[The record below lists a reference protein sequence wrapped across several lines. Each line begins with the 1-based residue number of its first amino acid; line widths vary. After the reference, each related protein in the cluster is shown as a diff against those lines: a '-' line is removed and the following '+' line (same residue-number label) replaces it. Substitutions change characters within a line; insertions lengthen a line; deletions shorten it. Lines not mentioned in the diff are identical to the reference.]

1 MAHVRYLMLA
11 LTALVGCASYD
22 PAPQELGDLMPFF
35 WENWEGG
42 AEDLMANAVVN
53 LGNAT
58 TEVTLGH
65 PLKSILSPMATSR
78 IDSLHLS
85 DRDAGHT
92 AGLLTVTSFKCTLTQ
107 LEKIL
112 ASKDQMAIY
121 PDGGYITYNR
131 VYTTSDTDYFAR
143 KNNFLK
149 WNVDLTATHVYD
161 MSESLV
167 GGLRYVADRGG
178 GKSPFGPAI
187 IQRTYMPSPAVFGD
201 PDHQW
206 LQDYQIEVYFERE
219 ANRIV
224 HAYATWREVHLPLN
238 FDSGKDFYNSQSLS
252 NMVDWDQATE
262 DACAAGKP

>member
-1 MAHVRYLMLA
+1 MTHGRVFLFLV
-11 LTALVGCASYD
+11 TALAGCATYD
-22 PAPQELGDLMPFF
+22 RAPEAIGDLMPFF
-35 WENWEGG
+35 WDNWENG
-42 AEDLMANAVVN
+42 ADGVLAEAVVN

-58 TEVTLGH
+58 TEVGLGV
-65 PLKSILSPMATSR
+65 PLKATLSPMATSR
-78 IDSLHLS
+78 IESLGLG
-85 DRDAGHT
+85 DRDASRT
-92 AGLLTVTSFKCTLTQ
+92 AGLVTVTSFKCTLPQ

-131 VYTTSDTDYFAR
+131 VYTTSDVDYFAR
-143 KNNFLK
+143 KISFLK
-149 WNVDLTATHVYD
+149 WTVDLTATHIYD

-167 GGLRYVADRGG
+167 GGLRFVADRGG
-178 GKSPFGPAI
+178 GKSPYGSAI
-187 IQRTYMPSPAVFGD
+187 VQRTYMPTPALFGD

-219 ANRIV
+219 PNRIV

-238 FDSGKDFYNSQSLS
+238 FESGKDFYTSQSLS

-262 DACAAGKP
+262 AACAAGKP